1 MKISRIKVSAVN
13 IPLIKNYTISMVGT
27 VSTSRSVVVELTTD
41 EGLVGVGETDPD
53 LMFSGESQQT
63 VMTVLQHHLG
73 PALLG
78 QDPLDLTAL
87 HQRMD
92 AICVGN
98 NFAKAAFDLAC
109 HDLLGKHLNV
119 PAYRLYGGLVN
130 DRIEVM
136 WSLGSDSIETNVA
149 DAVQRVEEGY
159 KTIGLKVGTL
169 EPAEDI
175 GRVKA
180 VRKAIGDDIL
190 IRCDANQAWSADQA
204 IPIIQRM
211 ADYDICMIEQPVPY
225 WDFDGLAKVRTSVNV
240 PVAVDEG
247 FRSPRDAMKLIQAD
261 AADIFSI
268 KTTKLGGLQPSF
280 EAAAIISA
288 AGRKIFVNSM
298 IEMGISTMSSLNL
311 AAAQKSLF
319 PCGHAMNSVRR
330 LRDDILKVPVPY
342 AGQQITVPTD
352 RPGLGVDLDE
362 KKMQAYTVSTFSLP

>member
-1 MKISRIKVSAVN
+1 MKITRIKVSAVN
-13 IPLIKNYTISMVGT
+13 IPLIKNYTISMVGM

-41 EGLVGVGETDPD
+41 EGLVGVGETDPE
-53 LMFSGESQQT
+53 LMFSGESQET
-63 VMTVLQHHLG
+63 VMTVLRHHLG

-78 QDPLDLTAL
+78 HDPLDLTAL

-109 HDLLGKHLNV
+109 HDVLGKHLNV

-136 WSLGSDSIETNVA
+136 WSLGSDSIEANVA

-169 EPAEDI
+169 EPKEDI
-175 GRVKA
+175 ARVQA

-190 IRCDANQAWSADQA
+190 IRCDANQAWTADQA

-211 ADYDICMIEQPVPY
+211 ADYAICMIEQPVPY
-225 WDFDGLAKVRTSVNV
+225 WDIEGLAKVRTSVNV

-247 FRSPRDAMKLIQAD
+247 FRSPRDAVKLIQAD

-268 KTTKLGGLQPSF
+268 KTTKLGGLHPSF
-280 EAAAIISA
+280 QAAKIIDA

-330 LRDDILKVPVPY
+330 LKDDILKDPVPY

-352 RPGLGVDLDE
+352 RSGLGVDLDE